1 MYQPCFSDMLSSE
14 IVSSVSIAPMRLKK
28 ETTKNRMAASEQEA
42 ELSGKTFAV
51 ADGRVRCCSANSRYF
66 L

>member
-14 IVSSVSIAPMRLKK
+14 IVSSVSIAPT
-28 ETTKNRMAASEQEA
+28 ETRMDALEEEA

-51 ADGRVRCCSANSRYF
+51 AYGRVRCCSANNCYF